1 MENLNLSELCKAY
14 VGKRYIIEKVRKIAI
29 GTQYGAAIF
38 NRRLVRKYGNMIGI
52 TDEIFEK
59 WWDEDINF
67 FIALEFDEDTQTI
80 KECKLS
86 KDIVTEVGYQK
97 YHSNV
102 LTPTQEDL
110 EIFRNAL
117 EFITTE

>member
-1 MENLNLSELCKAY
+1 MKELNEAEIAKAY

-29 GTQYGAAIF
+29 GTQYGAAVY
-38 NRRLVRKYGNMIGI
+38 NRRLIRKYGNMIGV

-59 WWDEDINF
+59 WWDEDITF
-67 FIALEFDEDTQTI
+67 MIYLVFDEATQTI

-97 YHSNV
+97 YHSTV

-110 EIFRNAL
+110 EILRNAL